1 MNQKTTPETK
11 TFDALVAE
19 ESLHD
24 PVFREE
30 WEQTALAR
38 LVAAQ
43 IIGYRAQHGLSQRA
57 LAERL
62 GVKQPYVVR
71 LESGEHNPELSTL
84 VRISRALG
92 VEFLIDIRPET
103 RKSAK
108 LVTRKVAREE
118 ATHTHDGVAVVLA
131 AAT

>member
-1 MNQKTTPETK
+1 MNQTTTPKTK
-11 TFDALVAE
+11 TLGTLVAE
-19 ESLHD
+19 ESLRD
-24 PVFREE
+24 LVFREE

-43 IIGYRAQHGLSQRA
+43 IVGYRAQHGLSQRA

-62 GVKQPYVVR
+62 GVKQPYVAR
-71 LESGEHNPELSTL
+71 LESGERNPEISTL

-103 RKSAK
+103 KKSAR
-108 LVTRKVAREE
+108 LVTRTVARDE

-131 AAT
+131 AAK